1 MRPSLLAG
9 LCFAALTTGCA
20 MSIPETPV
28 YPAAPAA
35 ADPLPG
41 ASFCSRTETAA
52 RSLGSSQVA
61 GGWVFAGLGVA
72 STGAGVFTSLV
83 NTGNERRII
92 AGTGMALAGVALG
105 AVAATLFMRAATSN
119 RLAQAANLA
128 MLEKDDHERWASC
141 VRLKAAWTASKSSPD
156 GVAAEMAAERDRE
169 NRKLREELDELKKK
183 YGEGLP
189 PPLAPKK

>member
-1 MRPSLLAG
+1 MRSPLLAG

-20 MSIPETPV
+20 MSVPETPV
-28 YPAAPAA
+28 YPPSPSA

-72 STGAGVFTSLV
+72 TTGAGAVTSLV

-92 AGTGMALAGVALG
+92 AGTGMMLGGIALG

-119 RLAQAANLA
+119 RLAQAANMA
-128 MLEKDDHERWASC
+128 MLDKDDHERWASC
-141 VRLKAAWTASKSSPD
+141 VRLKAAWTASKASPD
-156 GVAAEMAAERDRE
+156 GIAGEMAIERDAE

-183 YGEGLP
+183 YGELP

>member
-1 MRPSLLAG
+1 MRFSLLAG
-9 LCFAALTTGCA
+9 LCLSVFGTGCA

-28 YPAAPAA
+28 YPPAQSA

-52 RSLGSSQVA
+52 RSLASSQYA
-61 GGWVFAGLGVA
+61 GGWVFASLGVA
-72 STGAGVFTSLV
+72 TTGAGVFTSLV

-92 AGTGMALAGVALG
+92 AGTGMALGGIALG

-119 RLAQAANLA
+119 RLAQAANMA
-128 MLEKDDHERWASC
+128 MLEKDDHDRWASC

-156 GVAAEMAAERDRE
+156 GIAAEMAAERDRE

-183 YGEGLP
+183 YGDLP